1 MNIAAVVKLDGI
13 TYQVRGWYQ
22 PKERQTNDYPGCD
35 ASLEISEVFVGNDDQ
50 DVIEHLSEDVVS
62 RLEEKALE
70 EQGSVTE
77 DPLEWSRKHGLEEF

>member
-1 MNIAAVVKLDGI
+1 MNIATVVKLDGI

-22 PKERQTNDYPGCD
+22 PKERQTNDHPGCD

-50 DVIEHLSEDVVS
+50 DVIEHLYWNVIQ

-70 EQGSVTE
+70 EQE
-77 DPLEWSRKHGLEEF
+77 